1 MATLKSLI
9 YGYESGGVITPSEF
23 YIENTNK
30 WIPHNGGC
38 CYLWTVPS
46 GKTKAVVEMWGGGM
60 GGGFS
65 CCCTQGAGGHS
76 GGYMMF
82 CADIAS
88 GDQIRFCSAGTS
100 GANMSCCQGWSG
112 CHSHACNGAGSP
124 RNWCACVDNAQGT
137 IARYPR
143 CQLAINCYSCCST
156 CFCCGGRAY
165 VGGNGIMC
173 MEADAG
179 QSSVYQSSQHCMQT
193 GYQYM
198 GSAYGTPGPRPQ
210 GTSTCCNDCF
220 GGICGSYTSCCGQAC
235 INMAYH
241 PGGGG
246 QTGWTN
252 DGTCRCGSPGGG
264 GLIYVVY
271 W

>member
-1 MATLKSLI
+1 
-9 YGYESGGVITPSEF
+9 
-23 YIENTNK
+23 
-30 WIPHNGGC
+30 
-38 CYLWTVPS
+38 
-46 GKTKAVVEMWGGGM
+46 
-60 GGGFS
+60 
-65 CCCTQGAGGHS
+65 
-76 GGYMMF
+76 
-82 CADIAS
+82 
-88 GDQIRFCSAGTS
+88 
-100 GANMSCCQGWSG
+100 MSCCQGFTG
-112 CHSHACNGAGSP
+112 CHSHACNGASSP
-124 RNWCACVDNAQGT
+124 RNWCACVDNANGT

-143 CQLAINCYSCCST
+143 CHLAINCYSCCNT

-165 VGGNGIMC
+165 TGGSGIVC

-198 GSAYGTPGPRPQ
+198 GSAYGMPGPRPQ

-220 GGICGSYTSCCGQAC
+220 GGICGSYSSCCGQAC
-235 INMAYH
+235 IQMAYH
-241 PGGGG
+241 PAGGG
-246 QTGWTN
+246 QTAWTN